1 MTTQP
6 SLVAAMVAALALRGG
21 ERVLQVGT
29 GPASRTAYRA
39 SARAAAM
46 RRGALGRPV
55 RCTGARLELCEALI
69 GCQPCRVPVCLID
82 VPFAMGDDRHDASDG
97 GRRLIGGGGRE
108 LFARRGIACRELRVA
123 RRAPFADTA
132 SACLAVHHELA
143 AAVATAAA
151 VGELPIVI
159 AGSCDAAT
167 GLLGGLA
174 RERCGV
180 VWIDAHADFNT
191 PDSTVTGFFP
201 GMALAIVTG
210 HCYAAWW
217 AQIGNAAPV
226 PETHVALFGI
236 RELSPDAERERVER
250 SRILRV
256 AWLDGQPD
264 GDIDVTVATLADR
277 VEHVYLHID
286 LDALD
291 PSLAPG
297 IVDKPVP
304 QGLSLPQLDEVLDA
318 VTGTLGLHAVA
329 LTTYTPSRDVD
340 GATHATALHVLA
352 RIADHH
358 AAGRR

>member
-1 MTTQP
+1 VQAH
-6 SLVAAMVAALALRGG
+6 SGG
-21 ERVLQVGT
+21 CPVVG
-29 GPASRTAYRA
+29 
-39 SARAAAM
+39 
-46 RRGALGRPV
+46 V
-55 RCTGARLELCEALI
+55 RLDLCDAPI
-69 GCQPCRVPVCLID
+69 GCQPCGVPVCLID

-108 LFARRGIACRELRVA
+108 LFARRGIPIRELRVA

-132 SACLAVHHELA
+132 SACLDVHRELA

-151 VGELPIVI
+151 AGELPIVI

-167 GLLGGLA
+167 GVLAGLA

-226 PETHVALFGI
+226 PEPHVALMGI

-250 SRILRV
+250 SRMLRV
-256 AWLDGQPD
+256 GWVDGQPD
-264 GDIDVTVATLADR
+264 GDIDVTVAALADR
-277 VEHVYLHID
+277 VENVYLHID

-291 PSLAPG
+291 PSIAPG
-297 IVDKPVP
+297 IVDTPVP
-304 QGLSLPQLDEVLDA
+304 QGLSIAHLDEVLDA
-318 VTGTLGLHAVA
+318 VTRTLGLHAVA

-358 AAGRR
+358 ASGRR

>member
-1 MTTQP
+1 
-6 SLVAAMVAALALRGG
+6 VH
-21 ERVLQVGT
+21 
-29 GPASRTAYRA
+29 GP
-39 SARAAAM
+39 
-46 RRGALGRPV
+46 RRCGAGALGRLV
-55 RCTGARLELCEALI
+55 RCAGARLELCEALI

-167 GLLGGLA
+167 GVLGGLA

-210 HCYAAWW
+210 HWYAAWW

-264 GDIDVTVATLADR
+264 GDTDVTVATLADR
-277 VEHVYLHID
+277 VEHVYPHID

-291 PSLAPG
+291 PSRSRNRRQARPARPLTSTTRRSARRGHRHTRPARRRADD
-297 IVDKPVP
+297 V
-304 QGLSLPQLDEVLDA
+304 
-318 VTGTLGLHAVA
+318 HAE
-329 LTTYTPSRDVD
+329 P
-340 GATHATALHVLA
+340 
-352 RIADHH
+352 
-358 AAGRR
+358 GRRRRHTRHRSARSRAHRRSPRRRPPLNAPAATRREKP